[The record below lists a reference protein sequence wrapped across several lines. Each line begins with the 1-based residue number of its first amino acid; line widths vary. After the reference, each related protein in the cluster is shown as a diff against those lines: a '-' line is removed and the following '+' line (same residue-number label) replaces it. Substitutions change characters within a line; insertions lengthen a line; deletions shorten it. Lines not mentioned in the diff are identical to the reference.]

1 MGKDYKEMSD
11 QEKEA
16 LYERARNLMRKYGL
30 SWNSVV
36 EKLDI
41 SRTQFSLVK
50 RDVEVMRK
58 KKFENLR
65 QGKKKEVGEEDGW
78 PTIDI
83 NIPR

>member
-1 MGKDYKEMSD
+1 MGKDYKDMFI

-16 LYERARNLMRKYGL
+16 LYEKARNLMRKYGL

-41 SRTQFSLVK
+41 SRTDFSLVK
-50 RDVEVMRK
+50 RDVEVIRK
-58 KKFENLR
+58 KRFEKLR
-65 QGKKKEVGEEDGW
+65 QGKKREVDEDGW
-78 PTIDI
+78 PTIEL